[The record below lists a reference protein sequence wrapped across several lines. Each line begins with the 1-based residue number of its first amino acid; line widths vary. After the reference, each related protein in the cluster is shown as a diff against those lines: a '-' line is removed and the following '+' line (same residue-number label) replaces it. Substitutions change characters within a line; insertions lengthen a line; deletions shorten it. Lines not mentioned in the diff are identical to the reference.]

1 MSRRGAPKYGGRK
14 KRANYFAL
22 QAYEV
27 EMSGKKNRVRE
38 MIDFARAYFEKGQ
51 YGHAFNL
58 CNEAEHKAYE
68 YFEYPES
75 DLLMDIYDL
84 RTQLYIKQNDPD
96 GALEEASQ
104 MMEMMNSNPLSNLRY
119 AQAMR
124 AGGKLADCF
133 GFLVEGLKHL
143 CATEEDRITYFAELA
158 SVIPDITVEDD
169 SVYNEIDLPSSS
181 QFWSSVLKNLAKSD
195 RWQAVSL
202 LILGLTNGQD
212 CPLDC
217 VASDASTAGISVSG
231 LLKHLP
237 DVELK
242 KWGIKLAIC
251 LLKKGA
257 AMESISADVV
267 EPVPITAVVSAI
279 RTGNNELFRYVME
292 TSSKFRL
299 QIDNKDK
306 NGDTPL
312 HILVKSGKTNSFSGE
327 ALLKLLLNYGATV
340 SVQDSSGKEP
350 IDYLDAKTQVY
361 AHLSQAASNSDGAL
375 RKRIAGMKEQGNKAR
390 QDKDPFSAIRWY
402 KDAIALA
409 LTVPNMKQDLAVL
422 HSNCSA
428 VYSSLEMYND
438 ALRSADA
445 TLASDPKFHKGYW
458 RKGQALKQLGRIQEA
473 LAAFIHA
480 MQRTATT
487 DEEKVLFLTE
497 VVDLLPLMV
506 QKNFVFKP
514 QMGATLDWLGPL
526 MPKVLENLVKSS
538 SFEAI
543 RILIL
548 GQDYVPL
555 KNRLQRP
562 AILTLNHLP
571 NPVAQGV
578 ATRFNARDVVLS
590 QFVLMAPETDWIDE
604 LVIVLLLQG
613 ALYNSLK
620 TYDGDTPL
628 HAAVRL
634 CIKSGGTLMFE
645 HVMQLNPAFIDKRYI
660 QDSEGRSLFH
670 TVCECCP
677 SGDSPVSLQ
686 MTEVLLFFRFDVTL
700 RDRLQ
705 RKATDLVPP
714 HSKLHKELQKKT
726 YAPILEDAKTLKEKG
741 NREFQSQKYQ
751 DAIAI
756 YSKAIDVMMNKAQ
769 KSTSLADMFSKEDD
783 HDLAVLYG
791 NRAECYLKK
800 NMAQEALDDSMES
813 VAHDGHWHKAHMRV
827 GRSLQALKRTD
838 HAISAFVNAYN
849 SLSQDGAEKIQK
861 EILGELLM
869 TVTQSSKILP
879 GQPIPNLNTVRREL
893 WAKVAY
899 DIILRTAQWGA
910 AHYAYKLFAVAK
922 TNSVKI
928 NIDLKPLCDPNNLQR
943 HRWGSQLVLYFLK
956 CEANHHTLRFEKGD
970 TYLHATVFI
979 VFLTADM
986 ELLKWLFENIVLK
999 KDEMNIEDETGNTA
1013 LHMVCSAKLHPDIK
1027 VQLLIFLVDQNVS
1040 PLIQNRNSQTALD
1053 CVPSGEHEARHIMM
1067 RAMERDV
1074 NGKSVF
1080 RKQKAVIREPSPP
1093 VQKSRIQEPKQT
1105 FPKSNKK
1112 QPQRKQYSSQC
1123 DRCDETFETG
1133 MRLLD
1138 EDPERAVD
1146 KFVGILLWE
1155 HKGGRHQEIVDK
1167 CLNKIVAELGRT
1179 LTPDLPDSL
1188 KKISPHIMKIIMERF
1203 AEKDRWRHIE
1213 AAIKLYGADR
1223 LPKSFAKGISTKGLI
1238 VGKTVGSEALKLKI
1252 LSLLQSHGACLVR
1265 EKEAEAMKGAI
1276 ANNEVRV
1283 VLRLLDDGISPLTIT
1298 VTFGDTPVHAALNIA
1313 LDKDKGNFTLL
1324 ERLLE
1329 LHKSDPAKY
1338 SYLNSRVVNREG
1350 DTLLHMAC
1358 KCKYNKHSQKA
1369 VEFLCNQQVP
1379 ADVCNKEG
1387 KMAIQYL
1394 TTKNDRRAQFLR
1406 VVGGTVPATK
1416 SKTNDTSQKK
1426 ANAVGKEKTQKKTE
1440 KTDSQESSPE
1450 RTEEEADIGVTAEE
1464 DIRVKAVNL
1473 VGVAQSRERIKEI
1486 VSERQDPEISIFKES
1501 KSERD
1506 KTDVSAAMA
1515 ASNDAGT
1522 GGASADR
1529 RTGSPRKETRTVAER
1544 ILEEDA
1550 ADVQAQVDEEDLDED
1565 EEVEE
1570 ESEVNL
1576 STFDNLAWEVECTA
1590 DVWKCLRDK
1599 HVLPELKQRAI
1610 RRILLLANGEWR
1622 PYLRKRVNNA
1632 PATLEL
1638 YEAKLSKAARIIWE
1652 VAVAFSAR
1660 CSEAADKRLQDEEV
1674 QKFAVRGGRIYSEI
1688 IRVWD
1693 IVFDHDNLYR
1703 SIQNVIKSHSRGET
1717 CILKKKLK
1725 GVKDAQFEGG
1735 ITKRYPMLFAEQDD
1749 DLGLEAVRDKQQM
1762 LLYPPASA
1770 NETEYHI
1777 LKFYSFSSALVNII
1791 LQNIERKVDFPF
1803 RVTDKEHAIIHLR
1816 SKSPILLLGRSGTGK
1831 TTCCLYRL
1839 WTSFI
1844 SYWVMAKDSGEPFL
1858 PRPERFMEDEKS
1870 DEAGDD
1876 NEDEDDEDLDDG
1888 GRDAGGAASKD
1899 VDTPV
1904 FECLNDEDEEDDLG
1918 GPEYDHL
1925 HQIFVTKNPV
1935 LSTEVHKNFYEL
1947 CHACEATKD
1956 HAGKEADDLPH
1967 RLQDVQDLC
1976 YPLFLTSK
1984 QLLMMLDASL
1994 EPPYFFERNEDGSL
2008 GARVQGWGTQD
2019 DLFGFSP
2026 LEPDS
2031 DDEDE
2036 GVDLDEDVDE
2046 DAENAPE
2053 QIRPAP
2059 HQQKVDPRKEVTY
2072 EMFAEEIWPKILK
2085 KMSVNYH
2092 PSLVWTEIMSFIK
2105 GSFEALLKPNGH
2117 LSKDEYIELGKKRAP
2132 NFTGERDKVYELYL
2146 RYDHF
2151 KKQKFLFDE
2160 ADLVQNIYKRL
2171 RSIKEQTWVIHQLYV
2186 DETQD
2191 FTQSELCVLLRIT
2204 QNPNDMFL
2212 TGDTAQGIMRGI
2224 SFRFSDL
2231 KSLFFYARKS
2241 LHARGQ
2247 FGSVNVPKQIYQLTH
2262 NYRSHAGILSLAS
2275 SVLDLMVEFFPESF
2289 DRLQKDQGL
2298 FNGPPPILLE
2308 SCSVGDLA
2316 ILLQGNKRKTSH
2328 IEFGAHQAILVVND
2342 SVKNNMPEELS
2353 HGIVLTIYE
2362 AKGLEFDD
2370 VLLYNFFKD
2379 SQAVKEWRVVT
2390 SFLEQIAKGQED
2402 ERTENLVI
2410 IDEEVLKKPKRPR
2423 PLNFD
2428 PNQHKVLNSELKHL
2442 YTALTRA
2449 RVNVWIFDEDEEKR
2463 APMFEYFKARKLVRC
2478 ITDAEMNAAAG
2489 MEETMFAE
2497 KSTPEDWVK
2506 RGDEMMGRCL
2516 YEVAAKCYRM
2526 GDNETKEKIAQ
2537 AHNQAL
2543 KASRMKDNPKKMK
2556 EEFVFAAEKFLESG
2570 HDNKAALCLQ
2580 NAREYELAATV
2591 FEKCGLLVDAAKMF
2605 RRCKKH
2611 VDASRCYEQL
2621 GNYHKAVEVLDNEE
2635 LYDQAIDCF
2644 ERHKLVVSEL
2654 ERKGK
2659 EVPRVLLLNK
2669 PGTSFTVA
2677 RLSYKAANFYHR
2689 YKNEAKMV
2697 EALERLPR
2705 VEDRLV
2711 FLKKRSYVEQA
2722 ATILVQERKTT
2733 EAARM
2738 MLQHGKVEK
2747 ALDFALQGDD
2757 QDMLGDCHYAQALAL
2772 MSSKEGY
2779 DQPKILE
2786 HLTSARDAYMSVEKV
2801 DSVGVTCLA
2810 LASIKLDLETA
2821 KKAFHNFKIVK
2832 PFANEAGM
2840 LESLDLVVQ
2849 LSPMD
2854 EAFADM
2860 MAVVRGVDALFNVMK
2875 ALLKP
2880 TTTEEKARCQLYL
2893 QFYGLHEKDVN
2904 TLIVYPKQK
2913 PRCVRVIPD
2922 FYANKQEKKQPCVE
2936 KEKKRICVMLSF
2948 HLVDMLK
2955 NWINS
2960 SRDSLRNHVSHRLQC
2975 KSHMEGEVCPD
2986 EEYCPYLHTDYNRS
3000 LAFNALEAL
3009 LWEVHLDSI
3018 LQSGAL
3024 HMKGIKIPG
3033 LESEM
3038 KNLYRGINSLSDES
3052 TRFDSC
3058 ERLLDFL
3065 IPEHHHLRN
3074 LTENS
3079 FVTKKLLS
3087 RLSFGKVEAQ
3097 VRRFLEYSWKFSEKN
3112 FIDTL
3117 EKRSKSTDW
3126 FVRATLFSSLF
3137 RLKMDISKFCQQLE
3151 SDLMKHTPRWLDK
3164 RRKYALKADFHHHT
3178 FTVVCIGRR
3187 FFDVHQ
3193 WLQES
3198 PVKAVMEYAKFV
3210 KLMGDRVRLS
3220 VFPKMP
3226 LFLFWQEVFVCIS
3239 FFCIA
3244 KLSPATMRFVL
3255 PATYLATIPLVNAT
3269 FTKGENT
3276 IQELVHTISDRRD
3289 NLQIVKDRFL
3299 QIVGVIFG
3307 SRMNLL
3313 RLIFKPRKE
3322 GAEIRYLQA
3331 ERLLVLAL
3339 VLLTNIGSFVPVELE
3354 SQLMSTILKLS
3365 LPEDAPNR
3373 LTRSLQA
3380 VKQSRGIVDIVA
3392 VLRDL
3397 LMQREEEFLL
3407 SCYWKWDS
3415 QRRQGAQFQQVHR
3428 LDSFSP
3434 GFHRFDPENLE
3445 SGNEMLLDY
3454 EEEEEELGL
3463 TPEEAQRKLEENLQ
3477 YKENL
3482 IRDKAAKKLQ
3492 RFFRWLTFKERFESG
3507 NFIRMCLHQDTK
3519 DTFAPF
3525 EVTEKMCGVC
3535 GMPFQT
3541 EELAMKDLEEEI
3553 TDGEEAT
3560 GRRSP
3565 DSFLSPEKS
3574 MSLGGRGMWSPGKL
3588 STPLESHRTTT
3599 EHIQKKFQFEGFR
3612 RLYEDFLSMKVPEM
3626 RKFITR
3632 TKLRDQDFT
3641 AEHYPDQALDV
3652 SRLTSQMDE
3661 VLNML
3666 DIILRGRKWDLS
3678 LKLREKVV
3686 MLFSDY
3692 KRVGPE
3698 IKEKYKEYV
3707 KQQQEVRTE
3716 TRMVN
3721 PPGDEEQKE
3730 DWDKETDV
3738 VDVVEQPAPR
3748 KEFRPRGGGGR
3759 GRHRARGQRW
3769 EGGRDKGDHRDW
3781 EGGAGRGRDRNERE
3795 GQKRDGRHRHFS
3807 QEDLPPRF
3815 QRQQQQRRQK
3825 LNDQYQQRRHQVPL

>member
-1 MSRRGAPKYGGRK
+1 MSRRGAPMYGGRK
-14 KRANYFAL
+14 KRANFFAQ
-22 QAYEV
+22 QAFEI
-27 EMSGKKNRVRE
+27 EMSIKKNSVRE
-38 MIDFARAYFEKGQ
+38 MIDVAKKFFEDGQ
-51 YGHAFNL
+51 YDHAFHL
-58 CNEAEHKAYE
+58 CNAAEHKVYE
-68 YFEYPES
+68 FFEYPDG
-75 DLLMDIYDL
+75 DLLMDLLDI
-84 RTQLYIKQNDPD
+84 RTQLLIKRNDPF
-96 GALEEASQ
+96 GALDDASQ
-104 MMEMMNSNPLSNLRY
+104 MMDIMSANPRSNLRY
-119 AQAMR
+119 AQALR
-124 AGGKLADCF
+124 ASGKLADSF
-133 GFLVEGLKHL
+133 GFLVGGLKDL
-143 CATEEDRITYFAELA
+143 CATDDDRVTFFAELA
-158 SVIPDITVEDD
+158 SIIPDITVSDD
-169 SVYNEIDLPSSS
+169 SVYNDVDVPSSP
-181 QFWSSVLKNLAKSD
+181 QFWSLVLKELAKVN

-217 VASDASTAGISVSG
+217 VASEASTAGIIVSG
-231 LLKHLP
+231 LLKHLS

-242 KWGIKLAIC
+242 TWGIKLAIC

-257 AMESISADVV
+257 AIETIAADA
-267 EPVPITAVVSAI
+267 PVPITAVKLAI

-312 HILVKSGKTNSFSGE
+312 HVLVKSGKTNSFSGE

-340 SVQDSSGKEP
+340 NVQDSGGKEP
-350 IDYLDAKTQVY
+350 VDYLDSKTQVY
-361 AHLSQAASNSDGAL
+361 AHLRHAASNSEGTI
-375 RKRIAGMKEQGNKAR
+375 RKRIAGMKEQGNKA
-390 QDKDPFSAIRWY
+390 QQEKDHFNAIRWY
-402 KDAIALA
+402 KEAIALA

-428 VYSSLEMYND
+428 VYFSLGMYTD
-438 ALRSADA
+438 AERSAVEA
-445 TLASDPKFHKGYW
+445 LASDPKFTKGYW
-458 RKGQALKQLGRIQEA
+458 RKGQALKQLGRIQES

-480 MQRTATT
+480 MQKTATT
-487 DEEKVLFLTE
+487 NDDKVRFLTE
-497 VVDLLPLMV
+497 VADLLPLMV
-506 QKNFVFKP
+506 QKNFVYKP
-514 QMGATLDWLGPL
+514 QLEATLIWLVPL
-526 MPKVLENLVKSS
+526 MPKVLECLVKTS

-543 RILIL
+543 RILIM
-548 GQDYVPL
+548 GQNYVPL
-555 KNRLQRP
+555 KRKLPRP
-562 AILTLNHLP
+562 AILTMNHLP
-571 NPVAQGV
+571 NPVPQGC
-578 ATRFNARDVVLS
+578 ARRFNARDVALS

-604 LVIVLLLQG
+604 LVIVLMLQG
-613 ALYNSLK
+613 ASYNSLK
-620 TYDGDTPL
+620 TCEGDTPL

-634 CIKSGGTLMFE
+634 CLKSGGTLMFE
-645 HVMQLNPAFIDKRYI
+645 HIMQLNPAFIDQRYMK
-660 QDSEGRSLFH
+660 DGDGRSLFH
-670 TVCECCP
+670 VVCECCP

-700 RDRLQ
+700 QDAHG
-705 RKATDLVPP
+705 RKPTDLVPP
-714 HSKLHKELQKKT
+714 HSQLHKELRKKT
-726 YAPILEDAKTLKEKG
+726 YAPIVEDAKTLKDKG
-741 NREFQSQKYQ
+741 NREFQSQNYQ
-751 DAIAI
+751 DAIAF
-756 YSKAIDVMMNKAQ
+756 YSKAIDVMMKNAQ
-769 KSTSLADMFSKEDD
+769 KSSSLANMFSEEDD
-783 HDLAVLYG
+783 HNLAVLYG
-791 NRAECYLKK
+791 NRAECYLKR
-800 NMAQEALDDSMES
+800 NMAQEALDDSKES
-813 VAHDGHWHKAHMRV
+813 VAHDSHWYKAHMRV

-838 HAISAFVNAYN
+838 QAISAFVNAFN
-849 SLSQDGAEKIQK
+849 SLSSDGAEKIQK
-861 EILGELLM
+861 EILADLLM
-869 TVTQSSKILP
+869 TVSQSTKIMP
-879 GQPIPNLNTVRREL
+879 GEPIPFLNTVRREL

-899 DIILRTAQWGA
+899 DIIVKTAQWGA
-910 AHYAYKLFAVAK
+910 AHYAYKFFAVAK
-922 TNSVKI
+922 TNTVKV
-928 NIDLKPLCDPNNLQR
+928 NYDLKPLCDQNNLQR
-943 HRWGSQLVLYFLK
+943 HRWGSQLILYFLK
-956 CEANHHTLRFEKGD
+956 CEANHQTLCFREGD

-986 ELLKWLFENIVLK
+986 ELLKWLFENIVIK
-999 KDEMNIEDETGNTA
+999 NGEMNIEDEKGNTV
-1013 LHMVCSAKLHPDIK
+1013 LHMVCSAKLHPEIK
-1027 VQLLIFLVDQNVS
+1027 VQLLLFLVEQNIS
-1040 PLIQNRNSQTALD
+1040 PLIQNRCSQTALD
-1053 CVPSGEHEARHIMM
+1053 CVPSGEHEAKHILM
-1067 RAMERDV
+1067 RAMERAVD
-1074 NGKSVF
+1074 GKSLF
-1080 RKQKAVIREPSPP
+1080 RKQQGVVQEPPTP
-1093 VQKSRIQEPKQT
+1093 VQKSHVQESKQ
-1105 FPKSNKK
+1105 PSSKGNKK
-1112 QPQRKQYSSQC
+1112 QPKKKQYTSQC
-1123 DRCDETFETG
+1123 DRCEDSFESALK
-1133 MRLLD
+1133 LLD
-1138 EDPERAVD
+1138 EEEPEKAVE
-1146 KFVGILLWE
+1146 KFVGILLRE
-1155 HKGGRHQEIVDK
+1155 HREVRHQEIVDK
-1167 CLNKIVAELGRT
+1167 CLSKIVAELGRT

-1188 KKISPHIMKIIMERF
+1188 KKVSPHIMKTIMERF
-1203 AEKDRWRHIE
+1203 AAKDRWRHIE
-1213 AAIKLYGADR
+1213 AAVKLYGADR
-1223 LPKSFAKGISTKGLI
+1223 LPKSFAKGISIKGLI
-1238 VGKTVGSEALKLKI
+1238 VGKTGGSESQKLKI
-1252 LSLLQSHGACLVR
+1252 LSLLKSHGAQLAP

-1283 VLRLLDDGISPLTIT
+1283 VLHLLEDGISPSTIS
-1298 VTFGDTPVHAALNIA
+1298 VAYGDTPLHAALDIA
-1313 LDKDKGNFTLL
+1313 LDRDKGNFTLL

-1329 LHKSDPAKY
+1329 LHKSDTVKY
-1338 SYLNSRVVNREG
+1338 IYLNPRVVNRDG

-1379 ADVCNKEG
+1379 ADICNREG

-1406 VVGGTVPATK
+1406 VVGGNVPATK

-1426 ANAVGKEKTQKKTE
+1426 ASAVGQEKQKRTE

-1450 RTEEEADIGVTAEE
+1450 RVEEEADLRETAVE
-1464 DIRVKAVNL
+1464 DIRVKGVNL

-1486 VSERQDPEISIFKES
+1486 INERPDPEISIFKES
-1501 KSERD
+1501 KLEKD
-1506 KTDVSAAMA
+1506 KPDVSAAMA
-1515 ASNDAGT
+1515 ASNELQT
-1522 GGASADR
+1522 EGASTDR
-1529 RTGSPRKETRTVAER
+1529 RTESPKKQTRTVAER
-1544 ILEEDA
+1544 RLDDDEDDEDA
-1550 ADVQAQVDEEDLDED
+1550 DVKANFDEEDLDED
-1565 EEVEE
+1565 EEMDE
-1570 ESEVNL
+1570 ESEVNV

-1660 CSEAADKRLQDEEV
+1660 CSEEADKRLQTEEV
-1674 QKFAVRGGRIYSEI
+1674 QEFAVRGGRIYSEI

-1725 GVKDAQFEGG
+1725 GVKDSQFEGG
-1735 ITKRYPMLFAEQDD
+1735 TTKRYPMLFAEQDD
-1749 DLGLEAVRDKQQM
+1749 DLSLEAVRDKQQM

-1791 LQNIERKVDFPF
+1791 LQNIERKIDFPF
-1803 RVTDKEHAIIHLR
+1803 RVTDKEDAIIHLR
-1816 SKSPILLLGRSGTGK
+1816 SKAPILLLGRSGTGK

-1858 PRPERFMEDEKS
+1858 PRPERFLEDEKS
-1870 DEAGDD
+1870 HEADEDS
-1876 NEDEDDEDLDDG
+1876 EDEELNDG
-1888 GRDAGGAASKD
+1888 GSDAEAAAQD
-1899 VDTPV
+1899 VESPV
-1904 FECLNDEDEEDDLG
+1904 FECLDGDPDEENYDLG

-1947 CHACEATKD
+1947 CHAFEATQD
-1956 HAGKEADDLPH
+1956 HAGKEAEDLPH
-1967 RLQDVQDLC
+1967 RLQDVDDLC

-1994 EPPYFFERNEDGSL
+1994 DPPYFFERNEDGSL
-2008 GARVQGWGTQD
+2008 AARVQGWGTQD

-2031 DDEDE
+2031 DEEDE
-2036 GVDLDEDVDE
+2036 EEAVDFDEE
-2046 DAENAPE
+2046 AENAPE
-2053 QIRPAP
+2053 QIRAAR
-2059 HQQKVDPRKEVTY
+2059 HQPKVDPRREVTY
-2072 EMFAEEIWPKILK
+2072 ETFAEEIWPKILK

-2171 RSIKEQTWVIHQLYV
+2171 RSMNEQTWVIHQLYV

-2191 FTQSELCVLLRIT
+2191 FTQSELCVLLRIN

-2231 KSLFFYARKS
+2231 KSLFYYARKS

-2298 FNGPPPILLE
+2298 FHGPPPILLE
-2308 SCSVGDLA
+2308 SCSLGDLA

-2328 IEFGAHQAILVVND
+2328 IEFGAHQAILVVNE

-2353 HGIVLTIYE
+2353 HGIILTIYE

-2379 SQAVKEWRVVT
+2379 SQAMKEWRVVT
-2390 SFLEQIAKGQED
+2390 SFLEQIAKCSED
-2402 ERTENLVI
+2402 ERTENLVV
-2410 IDEEVLKKPKRPR
+2410 IDEEILKQPKRPR

-2478 ITDAEMNAAAG
+2478 ITEASMNAQAG

-2497 KSTPEDWVK
+2497 KSTSEDWVK
-2506 RGDEMMGRCL
+2506 RGDEMMSRCL

-2526 GDNETKEKIAQ
+2526 GDNETKEKIAR

-2543 KASRMKDNPKKMK
+2543 KASRMKDNPKRMK
-2556 EEFVFAAEKFLESG
+2556 DEFVYAAEKFLESG
-2570 HDNKAALCLQ
+2570 NDNKAALCLQ
-2580 NAREYELAATV
+2580 NAREYELAAAL
-2591 FEKCGLLVDAAKMF
+2591 FEKCGQLFDAAKMF

-2621 GNYHKAVEVLDNEE
+2621 GNYHKAIEVLDNEE
-2635 LYDQAIDCF
+2635 LYDQAIDCL
-2644 ERHKLVVSEL
+2644 ERYKLVVSEL
-2654 ERKGK
+2654 ERKGN
-2659 EVPRVLLLNK
+2659 EVPRALLQNK
-2669 PGTSFTVA
+2669 PGISFTVA
-2677 RLSYKAANFYHR
+2677 RLSYKAANFYHK

-2705 VEDRLV
+2705 VADQLD
-2711 FLKKRSYVEQA
+2711 FLTKRAYVEQA
-2722 ATILVQERKTT
+2722 ATILVQDGQTT

-2738 MLQHGKVEK
+2738 MLQHGKFEK

-2757 QDMLGDCHYAQALAL
+2757 QDVLGDCHYAQALAL
-2772 MSSKEGY
+2772 MSSKEGF
-2779 DQPKILE
+2779 DQQKILE
-2786 HLTSARDAYMSVEKV
+2786 HLTSARDAYMSVDRF
-2801 DSVGVTCLA
+2801 DSVGTTCLA
-2810 LASIKLDLETA
+2810 LASLKLDLETA
-2821 KKAFHNFKIVK
+2821 KKAFQYFKSVK
-2832 PFANEAGM
+2832 PYANEAGM

-2849 LSPMD
+2849 MSLMD

-2860 MAVVRGVDALFNVMK
+2860 QDVVRGVDSLFNVMK

-2880 TTTEEKARCQLYL
+2880 TSNEEKARCQLYL

-2913 PRCVRVIPD
+2913 PRCVRIIPD
-2922 FYANKQEKKQPCVE
+2922 FYANKQEKKLPSVE
-2936 KEKKRICVMLSF
+2936 KEKKKICVMLSF
-2948 HLVDMLK
+2948 HLADMLK

-2960 SRDSLRNHVSHRLQC
+2960 SRDSLRSHVSQRLQC

-2986 EEYCPYLHTDYNRS
+2986 EEYCPYLHTDYNRGS
-3000 LAFNALEAL
+3000 AFKALDAL
-3009 LWEVHLDSI
+3009 LWEVNLDSI

-3024 HMKGIKIPG
+3024 TIKGIKITG
-3033 LESEM
+3033 LEPEM
-3038 KNLYRGINSLSDES
+3038 KNLYKRINSLIDES

-3065 IPEHHHLRN
+3065 IPEYHHLRN
-3074 LTENS
+3074 LTENAV
-3079 FVTKKLLS
+3079 VTSQLLN
-3087 RLSFGKVEAQ
+3087 RLSFGKVGPQ
-3097 VRRFLEYSWKFSEKN
+3097 VQRFLEHSWKFSEKT
-3112 FIDTL
+3112 FVDTL

-3137 RLKMDISKFCQQLE
+3137 RLKMDIEKYCHQLE
-3151 SDLMKHTPRWLDK
+3151 DDLMKRTPRWLDK
-3164 RRKYALKADFHHHT
+3164 RRKYALKADFHHRT
-3178 FTVVCIGRR
+3178 LTVVCMGRQ
-3187 FFDVHQ
+3187 FFDVHR
-3193 WLQES
+3193 WLQDS
-3198 PVKAVMEYAKFV
+3198 PVKAIMEYAKFV
-3210 KLMGDRVRLS
+3210 KLMGDRTRLS

-3226 LFLFWQEVFVCIS
+3226 LFLFWQEVFVSIS

-3244 KLSPATMRFVL
+3244 KLTPATMKFVL

-3269 FTKGENT
+3269 FVKGDIR
-3276 IQELVHTISDRRD
+3276 IQELVHGIYDRRD
-3289 NLQIVKDRFL
+3289 NLQIVRDRFV
-3299 QIVGVIFG
+3299 QIVGVLCG

-3313 RLIFKPRKE
+3313 SMIFKPRKE
-3322 GAEIRYLQA
+3322 GADVQYLQA

-3339 VLLTNIGSFVPVELE
+3339 VLLTNVGSFVPADLE
-3354 SQLMSTILKLS
+3354 CQLMSTIMKLS
-3365 LPEDAPNR
+3365 LPEDAPCR
-3373 LTRSLQA
+3373 LTQCLQA
-3380 VKQSRGIVDIVA
+3380 VKRSRGIADIVA

-3397 LMQREEEFLL
+3397 LLQREDEFLL
-3407 SCYWKWDS
+3407 SCYWKWDN
-3415 QRRQGAQFQQVHR
+3415 QRRQGAQFQQVR
-3428 LDSFSP
+3428 NLDSFSM
-3434 GFHRFDPENLE
+3434 GFHKFDPENMD
-3445 SGNEMLLDY
+3445 SGNEMPLNF

-3463 TPEEAQRKLEENLQ
+3463 TPEEAQRKLEENKQ
-3477 YKENL
+3477 YQENL
-3482 IRDKAAKKLQ
+3482 RRDKAAKKLQ
-3492 RFFRWLTFKERFESG
+3492 RFFRWLTFKDRFESG
-3507 NFIRMCLHQDTK
+3507 NFVRMCAYQEVK
-3519 DTFAPF
+3519 ETFAPF
-3525 EVTEKMCGVC
+3525 EVTQKMCGVC
-3535 GMPFQT
+3535 GTPFQT
-3541 EELAMKDLEEEI
+3541 EELALKDLEEEM
-3553 TDGEEAT
+3553 TDAEEAT
-3560 GRRSP
+3560 GRKSP
-3565 DSFLSPEKS
+3565 DSFLS
-3574 MSLGGRGMWSPGKL
+3574 MSFGGRGMLSPGK
-3588 STPLESHRTTT
+3588 SVTPLESHRTTT
-3599 EHIQKKFQFEGFR
+3599 EHIQKKFQFEAFR
-3612 RLYEDFLSMKVPEM
+3612 RLYDDFFAMKVPEM
-3626 RKFITR
+3626 RKFIAR

-3641 AEHYPDQALDV
+3641 AEHYPDQALEV

-3661 VLNML
+3661 VLK
-3666 DIILRGRKWDLS
+3666 ILNVILHSRKWDETE
-3678 LKLREKVV
+3678 KLRDKVV
-3686 MLFSDY
+3686 ILYQDY
-3692 KRVGPE
+3692 KIVGRE

-3707 KQQQEVRTE
+3707 MKQQQEVRTE
-3716 TRMVN
+3716 TRIVN
-3721 PPGDEEQKE
+3721 PSREEEEEKE
-3730 DWDKETDV
+3730 DWDKETEV
-3738 VDVVEQPAPR
+3738 VDVVEEPVPR
-3748 KEFRPRGGGGR
+3748 KEFRPRGGGGQGRFR
-3759 GRHRARGQRW
+3759 GRAPKR
-3769 EGGRDKGDHRDW
+3769 EGGRGRRDTNRDF
-3781 EGGAGRGRDRNERE
+3781 ERGASQGRDRNEKE

-3807 QEDLPPRF
+3807 KGDLPPRF
-3815 QRQQQQRRQK
+3815 QKMQQQRK
-3825 LNDQYQQRRHQVPL
+3825 LHEQYQQRRHQVPY